1 MDPELNPYADIN
13 LSDLRSSLA
22 AWKVWESVLVDAAK
36 LGSTAQKLGFGHFRD
51 DDILVLWRIG
61 ILRADVVT
69 GEAPASVEG
78 LLKVEVPE
86 GMRYIDMRL
95 PARRGEGA
103 PSAVPDTGSQDGQLK
118 LTPYFHP
125 YRVYVLHH
133 VVRTLRISTS
143 NTQFLTWTPGVATVV
158 DWQLKELYRWTNSD
172 GFIERFDHWNRISE
186 LAAVCEAIRWMNPEP
201 DDGDPDQVWLRTYAP
216 RVRQTLE
223 TFGLGVDSIR
233 RDLAFAA
240 NDCDSNSRIHTLL
253 RLMTPFERERI
264 EGRLGAAMKFLDMAE
279 SIRRAAERLLG
290 KQLPEE
296 DELGLGTWMDGARE
310 AIYGAKRVYDAA
322 PGQLRDFLGGLG
334 LIVGVKVR
342 CYVEGETELGALR
355 HAVGTSGLCM
365 FINLK
370 GKVLERGSK
379 ALAFA
384 DSLANDKSSHI
395 FSIIA
400 IDADRQDEARM
411 LRVSAE
417 RELFH
422 GAFALFDPDLEFANF
437 SVDELLTVALGMA
450 ARMREKSSP
459 PTPAHADVL
468 SHVQSARSADE
479 FFKNFHQATDLREVD
494 KGEDWGA
501 ALMAYAIDHRTLPAG
516 HTRSVQTRPLLEIA
530 EILVRAQRASFL
542 QSLAGEKVDSTTG
555 KIVARYSDSAL
566 LPERA

>member
-1 MDPELNPYADIN
+1 MHPELNPHADID
-13 LSDLRSSLA
+13 LSDLRCSLA
-22 AWKVWESVLVDAAK
+22 AWQGWESVPVDAAK
-36 LGSTAQKLGFGHFRD
+36 LGSTAHKLGFGHFRD
-51 DDILVLWRIG
+51 DDILALWRIG

-69 GEAPASVEG
+69 GETPATVEG
-78 LLKVEVPE
+78 LLQVEVSE
-86 GMRYIDMRL
+86 GMRHVDMRL
-95 PARRGEGA
+95 PARRAEGS
-103 PSAVPDTGSQDGQLK
+103 PTAVPDNELQDSKLK

-143 NTQFLTWTPGVATVV
+143 NTQFLMWTPGVATVV
-158 DWQLKELYRWTNSD
+158 DWQLKELHRWANSD
-172 GFIERFDHWNRISE
+172 GFIERFDHWNRICE
-186 LAAVCEAIRWMNPEP
+186 LAAVCEAVRWMRLEP
-201 DDGDPDQVWLRTYAP
+201 DDGDHDQDWLRTYAP
-216 RVRQTLE
+216 RVRQKLE
-223 TFGLGVDSIR
+223 AFGLGVDSVR

-240 NDCDSNSRIHTLL
+240 HERDSNSRIHTLL

-296 DELGLGTWMDGARE
+296 DELGPGTWMDGARE
-310 AIYGAKRVYDAA
+310 AIYGTKRVHDAA

-342 CYVEGETELGALR
+342 CYVEGETEVGALR
-355 HAVGTSGLCM
+355 HAVGASGLCM

-370 GKVLERGSK
+370 GKVLEKGSK

-384 DSLANDKSSHI
+384 DSLANDKSSQI

-400 IDADRQDEARM
+400 IDADRPDEARM

-437 SVDELLTVALGMA
+437 SIDELLTVALGMA
-450 ARMREKSSP
+450 ASMREMSSLQ
-459 PTPAHADVL
+459 TLAHADVL
-468 SHVQSARSADE
+468 PHVQNARSADE
-479 FFKNFHQATDLREVD
+479 FFQKFHQATGLTEVG
-494 KGEDWGA
+494 KREDWGA
-501 ALMAYAIDHRTLPAG
+501 ALMTYAIDHHTLPAG
-516 HTRSVQTRPLLEIA
+516 HSKSGQIRPLLEIA
-530 EILVRAQRASFL
+530 QILVKAQRAPFL
-542 QSLAGEKVDSTTG
+542 LSLAGEKVDPTTG
-555 KIVARYSDSAL
+555 RIVVR
-566 LPERA
+566 